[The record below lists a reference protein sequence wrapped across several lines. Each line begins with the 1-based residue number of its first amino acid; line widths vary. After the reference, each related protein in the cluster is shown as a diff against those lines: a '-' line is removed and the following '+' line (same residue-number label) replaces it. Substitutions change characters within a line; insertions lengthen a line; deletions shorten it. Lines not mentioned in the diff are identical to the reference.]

1 MLTSILRTMVKNS
14 VKENFY
20 EKRKKIINILIDF
33 FNSYKNDVKIFFN

>member
-33 FNSYKNDVKIFFN
+33 FIFYKNDVKIFFN

>member
-33 FNSYKNDVKIFFN
+33 FISYKNDVKIFFN

>member
-33 FNSYKNDVKIFFN
+33 FIFYKNNVKIFFN

>member
-1 MLTSILRTMVKNS
+1 MLTSIFKTLVKNS

-33 FNSYKNDVKIFFN
+33 FISYKNDVKIFFN

>member
-33 FNSYKNDVKIFFN
+33 FISNKNDVKIFFN

>member
-1 MLTSILRTMVKNS
+1 MLTSIFKALVKNS

-33 FNSYKNDVKIFFN
+33 FISYKNDVKIFFN